1 MKRNPPMLCGG
12 LSEAKSTSA
21 LWWNDTDKS
30 GRTVSKYIV
39 VFVTVKSKKEA
50 KKITNMLLKNKLAA
64 CVNAVPGI
72 ASAYWWKGKIERA
85 KELLLI
91 IKTKKALFKKLTLE
105 VKKVHS
111 YEVPEI
117 ISLPLNGGE
126 SKYLKWIDQSV
137 IK

>member
-1 MKRNPPMLCGG
+1 MN
-12 LSEAKSTSA
+12 
-21 LWWNDTDKS
+21 
-30 GRTVSKYIV
+30 KYIV

-50 KKITNMLLKNKLAA
+50 KKITDILLKNKLAA
-64 CVNAVPGI
+64 CVNAVPGL

-91 IKTKKALFKKLTLE
+91 IKTKKALFEKLTLE

-117 ISLPLNGGE
+117 ISLPLTGGN
-126 SKYLKWIDQSV
+126 SKYLKWIEQSV

>member
-1 MKRNPPMLCGG
+1 MN
-12 LSEAKSTSA
+12 
-21 LWWNDTDKS
+21 
-30 GRTVSKYIV
+30 KYIV

-50 KKITNMLLKNKLAA
+50 EKITAVLLRKRLAA

-117 ISLPLNGGE
+117 ISLPLTGGE